1 MAKHIKT
8 SIRIEA
14 QPKIIWDILMDF
26 KKYPE
31 WNPFITSITGSPQ
44 LHHHITITLPSM
56 TFTPVIKTIENQKE
70 LKWLGHLWIKGLFDG
85 EHQFVLH
92 SNPDGSTTFR
102 HNEVFNGILV
112 PFFVKKLDIDT
123 KKGFEQMNMALKLRA
138 EKMTSLS

>member
-1 MAKHIKT
+1 
-8 SIRIEA
+8 
-14 QPKIIWDILMDF
+14 
-26 KKYPE
+26 
-31 WNPFITSITGSPQ
+31 
-44 LHHHITITLPSM
+44 M

-92 SNPDGSTTFR
+92 SNPDGSTTFG

-138 EKMTSLS
+138 EKMASLS